1 MKKTDEIKPT
11 DAALKRLAKAL
22 KKFKEQ
28 TDMETDITAIIQNP
42 LVFREPG
49 FVDQIRKAHK
59 EAELKQQK
67 CSACGSYEVLQAGS
81 CVACT
86 VCGESSGCG

>member
-1 MKKTDEIKPT
+1 MKKTDDKKST
-11 DAALKRLAKAL
+11 YYAALKQLAKAL
-22 KKFKEQ
+22 KRFKEQ
-28 TDMETDITAIIQNP
+28 TDDMEPDS
-42 LVFREPG
+42 VFHEPE
-49 FVDQIRKAHK
+49 FVDQIRKAHKK

-67 CSACGSYEVLQAGS
+67 CSICGSYEILQAGS